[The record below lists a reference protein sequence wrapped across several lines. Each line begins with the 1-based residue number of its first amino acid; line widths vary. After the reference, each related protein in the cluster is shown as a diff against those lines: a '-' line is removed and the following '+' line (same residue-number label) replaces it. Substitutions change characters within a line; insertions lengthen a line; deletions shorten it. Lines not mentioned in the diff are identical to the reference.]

1 MRTMRGFVE
10 FASQTNMLKLRRNAF
25 REDPISENGKE
36 QRWKLARAG
45 FTEMRSATPLKIVRT
60 MSG

>member
-1 MRTMRGFVE
+1 ME